1 MMSSDLEEEESPS
14 VSDITRL
21 GADDQWSSF
30 VSLLLQSEKKLLE
43 LLLQGT
49 RTYDIRMVDSI
60 NAKAMDTV
68 GDTIIE
74 EDSLIEDY
82 KEDLRKAL
90 EG

>member
-1 MMSSDLEEEESPS
+1 MMSSESEEEESLIVP
-14 VSDITRL
+14 DITRL
-21 GADDQWSSF
+21 RADDQWSSF
-30 VSLLLQSEKKLLE
+30 ISSLSQSERKLLE
-43 LLLQGT
+43 LLLQGN

-68 GDTIIE
+68 GDTVIE

-82 KEDLRKAL
+82 REDLKKAL